1 MSIKVIGA
9 GFPRT
14 GTNSLK
20 KSLELIGYGKA
31 YHFKELL
38 NNPDSLH
45 YWTTLRDTKDT
56 DWDALYD
63 GYQSSVDFPCFPWYQ
78 EHLNKYPDAKVILST
93 RAFEGWYESVKK
105 TIYVAGPK
113 TTLQGIKLKIRLLT
127 DSRLRKVMKCR
138 MFVKHYLWKVLFQGR
153 FDDKEFVRT
162 IWEAH
167 HKEVKAFVPK
177 EQLLIYDLNEG
188 WAPLCNFLGVDL
200 PSEPLPHLNKKE
212 DFHAMMQSLLS
223 GSKV

>member
-20 KSLELIGYGKA
+20 LALEMIGYGKA

-38 NNPDSLH
+38 NNPDDLN
-45 YWTTLRDTKDT
+45 YWTTLRDTKNT

-63 GYQSSVDFPCFPWYQ
+63 GYQSSVDFPCFPWYK
-78 EHLNKYPDAKVILST
+78 EHLKKYPNAKVILST
-93 RAFEGWYESVKK
+93 RAFEGWYESVKN

-113 TTLQGIKLKIRLLT
+113 TQLQKLKLKLRLLS
-127 DSRLRKVMKCR
+127 DKRLRKVMSCR
-138 MFVKHYLWKVLFQGR
+138 MFVKHYLWKILFQDR
-153 FDDKEFVRT
+153 FEDKEFVRK
-162 IWEAH
+162 IWEEH
-167 HKEVKAFVPK
+167 HRDVNEYVPK
-177 EQLLIYDLNEG
+177 AQLLIYDLREG
-188 WAPLCNFLGVDL
+188 WEPLCNFLGVKI
-200 PSEPLPHLNKKE
+200 PSTSLPHLNKKE
-212 DFHAMMQSLLS
+212 DFNEMMKSLLS